1 MGEREDEG
9 GDVVEGDRDEG
20 REEREEV
27 KGEREEEGGDVM
39 EGDRDEG
46 REEREE
52 VMGGERG

>member
-27 KGEREEEGGDVM
+27 KGEREEEGGYVM
-39 EGDRDEG
+39 EGIEMKG
-46 REEREE
+46 
-52 VMGGERG
+52 